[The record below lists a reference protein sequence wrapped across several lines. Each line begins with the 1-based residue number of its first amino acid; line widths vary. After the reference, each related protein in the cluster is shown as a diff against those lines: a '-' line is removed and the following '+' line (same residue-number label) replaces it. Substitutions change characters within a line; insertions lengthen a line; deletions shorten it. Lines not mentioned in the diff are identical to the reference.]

1 METATNGASIMPHRK
16 LCKDPFK
23 LHRTFLLVHTHSST
37 PIHPRL
43 IVLNL
48 IVLNGCQ

>member
-1 METATNGASIMPHRK
+1 METATNGASIMPRNQLSKHPIE
-16 LCKDPFK
+16 LP
-23 LHRTFLLVHTHSST
+23 RTLLFIRAYSST

-43 IVLNL
+43 FVLNL